1 MKTVAVAHSGGRDST
16 ALLHAVCAQARA
28 LRLRVAALHVHHGLQ
43 PDADRWVRHVQ
54 RQCARWAAA
63 GAPLECHVTRLAGA
77 PAPGDSVEAWA
88 RRERYA
94 ALARMAREAHA
105 GLLLLGHH
113 RTDQAETVLLQA
125 LRGGGLTAA
134 AAMRGQWRQDGLTW
148 ARPWLDH
155 PRSAIEAYVRRHR
168 LRYVDDPSNQGD
180 AYGRSR
186 LRQRVW
192 PALVQAFPEAEAQLH
207 ASARHAALQ
216 AQALRDWTAASLLDL
231 LDGRPDG
238 EALPIERLQRFSP
251 AQQALL
257 LRDWLAPRLPLG
269 VPFSLLQRLPA
280 ELAKARSGATWPVPQ
295 GRLVRQGGWLRWTAG
310 GQGAN

>member
-1 MKTVAVAHSGGRDST
+1 
-16 ALLHAVCAQARA
+16 
-28 LRLRVAALHVHHGLQ
+28 
-43 PDADRWVRHVQ
+43 VQ

-63 GAPLECHVTRLAGA
+63 GAPLDCLVSRLDGA
-77 PAPGDSVEAWA
+77 PGRGDSVEAWA

-94 ALARMAREAHA
+94 ALTRMAHMAGA
-105 GLLLLGHH
+105 GLVLLAQH

-134 AAMRGQWRQDGLTW
+134 AAMRRRWRQGGLTW

-168 LRYVDDPSNQGD
+168 LRFVDDPSNEGD

-192 PALVQAFPEAEAQLH
+192 PVLLQAFPEAEAQLH

-216 AQALRDWTAASLLDL
+216 AEALRDWTAATLLDL

-257 LRDWLAPRLPLG
+257 LRDWLTPRLPQG

-280 ELAKARSGATWPVPQ
+280 ELPQARSGAAWPVPQ
-295 GRLVRQGGWLRWTAG
+295 GRLVRQGGWLRWTPG
-310 GQGAN
+310 PGQGAN